1 MTSDIFG
8 DDTDEDNLA
17 AILGD
22 ALGQRIDEPPLRR
35 AELDESA
42 RKLAELRAE
51 LLADERYPTMAYLQ
65 CELERIN
72 QRIDERTDECKWLR
86 KALLKLLKKAE
97 SNDWGNVHGSRN
109 KRAGSAI
116 VAGKEPGP
124 DQRPMAEKKRRGRRK
139 GQGGAGGSLHDG
151 QRQGEG
157 GEGSANQVGPVV
169 L

>member
-1 MTSDIFG
+1 MFG
-8 DDTDEDNLA
+8 DDSDEDNLA

-22 ALGQRIDEPPLRR
+22 ALGQRKDETPLQKK
-35 AELDESA
+35 ELIASA
-42 RKLAELRAE
+42 IRIAELRAE
-51 LLADERYPTMAYLQ
+51 LLADERYPTMAYLR
-65 CELERIN
+65 CELDHLHKRV
-72 QRIDERTDECKWLR
+72 DERADENKWIR
-86 KALLKLLKKAE
+86 AGILKLLKKE
-97 SNDWGNVHGSRN
+97 RDNDRGNVHGSRN

-139 GQGGAGGSLHDG
+139 GQGSAGGSLHDG

-157 GEGSANQVGPVV
+157 GEDSPDQVGSMV